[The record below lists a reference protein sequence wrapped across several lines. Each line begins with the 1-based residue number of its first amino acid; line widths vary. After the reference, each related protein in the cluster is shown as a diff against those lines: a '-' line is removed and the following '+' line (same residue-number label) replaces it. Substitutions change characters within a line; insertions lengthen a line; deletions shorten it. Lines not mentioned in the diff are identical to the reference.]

1 MDRTPAGAEPPGKRS
16 HRHQADLGGLHQD
29 RSRAILAWARRYTG
43 RRTGVATSAG
53 VESTARQA
61 HELGFNVALAVDA
74 MTDMDPAAHDNSV
87 TRIFPKM
94 SETGTTSELLNLIN
108 AQTRT

>member
-1 MDRTPAGAEPPGKRS
+1 
-16 HRHQADLGGLHQD
+16 
-29 RSRAILAWARRYTG
+29 
-43 RRTGVATSAG
+43 
-53 VESTARQA
+53 
-61 HELGFNVALAVDA
+61 